1 MNFIDGKEERHMRV
15 AQIAVNM
22 CKRELLDPTEALYK
36 AASQNALNPA
46 ETEDVCA
53 KLNHILFRE
62 KFAED
67 KLAVFNAAKYDR
79 MRKEASLQSIDM
91 VTDYGKI
98 NRRVRENILMKLA
111 EITGQDPNQID
122 PEQLMAQ
129 EQQMMQ
135 AQMAQQQGGMP
146 QEQAPQGQ
154 VPQEGAMPQE
164 GAIPPMP
171 MEDPIMDEASERL
184 KSHEF
189 SRFMEQTAANASEI
203 SAHHMAI
210 DNIVDEMKNRIV
222 ALFREGVPLEDVY
235 STILTSV
242 GESQAPAIQEYF
254 MKVIED
260 LKAQGLIPEGEQV
273 HYPDAEKVAADFC
286 ADEKL
291 AKMAMDIKDNTDMAL
306 IKEAMH
312 EACLDA
318 LTHAGKFR
326 LAEQIDKNVEST
338 RYTDLLKQAGS
349 MGPQAQAAFDT
360 LKRGRDSIG
369 AVMKEYATPLA
380 MGAGAVGAGAALKG
394 TEALYQKIKMRRMKK
409 KLPNMY
415 PELKDIDKNKYGN
428 IYDTLVNLNPGIM
441 KAPWALSEAIKKYND
456 YGTIDIGNILDL
468 QRTGQGSASPFIS
481 DIAVKPTQNTIQSII
496 NKQLNPP
503 RP

>member
-171 MEDPIMDEASERL
+171 MEIGRASCRER
-184 KSHEF
+184 
-189 SRFMEQTAANASEI
+189 
-203 SAHHMAI
+203 
-210 DNIVDEMKNRIV
+210 V
-222 ALFREGVPLEDVY
+222 
-235 STILTSV
+235 
-242 GESQAPAIQEYF
+242 
-254 MKVIED
+254 
-260 LKAQGLIPEGEQV
+260 
-273 HYPDAEKVAADFC
+273 
-286 ADEKL
+286 
-291 AKMAMDIKDNTDMAL
+291 
-306 IKEAMH
+306 
-312 EACLDA
+312 
-318 LTHAGKFR
+318 
-326 LAEQIDKNVEST
+326 
-338 RYTDLLKQAGS
+338 
-349 MGPQAQAAFDT
+349 
-360 LKRGRDSIG
+360 
-369 AVMKEYATPLA
+369 
-380 MGAGAVGAGAALKG
+380 
-394 TEALYQKIKMRRMKK
+394 
-409 KLPNMY
+409 
-415 PELKDIDKNKYGN
+415 
-428 IYDTLVNLNPGIM
+428 
-441 KAPWALSEAIKKYND
+441 
-456 YGTIDIGNILDL
+456 
-468 QRTGQGSASPFIS
+468 
-481 DIAVKPTQNTIQSII
+481 
-496 NKQLNPP
+496 
-503 RP
+503 